1 MAALSGSRH
10 GTLYYRALKKIS
22 NMARPKTSIINY
34 MTYGDLFPHS
44 HGGDKIFNSL
54 KAKFAII
61 WKPVNG
67 FAEQI
72 TWLVFIWCQL

>member
-1 MAALSGSRH
+1 
-10 GTLYYRALKKIS
+10 
-22 NMARPKTSIINY
+22 MARPKTSIINY

-72 TWLVFIWCQL
+72 T